1 MSSEVNS
8 DLKNMKG
15 YEEILE
21 VLEPLLY
28 AIPSVSEILKEKYS
42 EFNSKKRNGM
52 QYKRDELLQ
61 TGLKSLSGIVGYI
74 VEDAERSGLLRRF
87 IMKNAGEYFV
97 NAVTDM
103 ILGNN
108 K

>member
-1 MSSEVNS
+1 MSAGS
-8 DLKNMKG
+8 DLTKMKG

-28 AIPSVSEILKEKYS
+28 AIPSVSETVKTKYS
-42 EFNSKKRNGM
+42 EFNSKKKGGA
-52 QYKRDELLQ
+52 QFKREDLLQ
-61 TGLKSLSGIVGYI
+61 AGLKSLSGIVGYI

-87 IMKNAGEYFV
+87 IMKNASDYIM

-103 ILGNN
+103 ILGSGRN
-108 K
+108 